1 MEWDKFWSD
10 NKKILE
16 RSAFRYMGVMKGD
29 YVILHIT
36 NVEPGS
42 IEIPNHPKV
51 YLICEM
57 LYQDKSLGVS
67 SVMIGPEVMLERTD
81 AEEIKEG
88 EEITLM
94 RWGNVKVTKVNRK
107 EDGTLDIVGEYV
119 PNVYFYSDKSY
130 GIG

>member
-1 MEWDKFWSD
+1 
-10 NKKILE
+10 
-16 RSAFRYMGVMKGD
+16 
-29 YVILHIT
+29 
-36 NVEPGS
+36 
-42 IEIPNHPKV
+42 
-51 YLICEM
+51 
-57 LYQDKSLGVS
+57 
-67 SVMIGPEVMLERTD
+67 MIGPEVMLERTD

-119 PNVYFYSDKSY
+119 PNVYFYSNKSY

>member
-1 MEWDKFWSD
+1 
-10 NKKILE
+10 
-16 RSAFRYMGVMKGD
+16 
-29 YVILHIT
+29 
-36 NVEPGS
+36 
-42 IEIPNHPKV
+42 
-51 YLICEM
+51 
-57 LYQDKSLGVS
+57 
-67 SVMIGPEVMLERTD
+67 MIGPEVMLERTD

-119 PNVYFYSDKSY
+119 PNVDLYSDKSY